1 VNVNV
6 DTSFDDDSLRGTTS
20 VVIYDNSRSFMAEYN
35 KTIDHAF
42 GVLTAETSFE
52 TWPGVSQSIGYNCVI
67 MNSNTVV

>member
-1 VNVNV
+1 
-6 DTSFDDDSLRGTTS
+6 
-20 VVIYDNSRSFMAEYN
+20 MAEYN